1 MKLIKTIR
9 GKIAVLFVILL
20 SFIGI
25 ITAFYYK
32 NIFALEDKLAVIQ
45 NFDDFRDNI
54 LELRRYEKNFVY
66 FKDIEDMNQSTY
78 YLFKTEDSFHSL
90 AEDIVRVIGPQN
102 YRQFKEALYS
112 YKSILGENMARVKS
126 GEDAV
131 DVEGIRSKG
140 KQLVDFTNNL
150 IAAKRHRIEKTLQR
164 TLTIPL
170 AFLGSFVV
178 FIVLIF
184 KLVNHGILKPLALLQ
199 RATEEAAKGTFT
211 PIVYSSEQ
219 ETEVDRLIEAFNEMA
234 KRLETKQEQL
244 LQSRKMASIGTLT
257 SGIAHELNNPINNI
271 SLSAESVLE
280 LGPEISYA
288 EAKEMIED
296 ILFQADRASQV
307 VKDLLEFSRTERPF
321 LLKLSIK
328 ETLERTIKLIKNQ
341 IMVTG
346 IQIEK
351 DIPGDLPPIK
361 GRRQDLQQAFI
372 NILLNAIQAMQ
383 DISKENVIAIGAG
396 LGPENYIRVD
406 ITDTGCGIKPGD
418 IDHIF
423 DPFFTTKEVGRGTG
437 LGLSLVYSI
446 IRTHGGYVEVQ
457 SKINQ
462 GTTFSIFLP
471 TVIKNNKDSE
481 YNV

>member
-9 GKIAVLFVILL
+9 GKIAVLFAVIL

-25 ITAFYYK
+25 ITVFYYN
-32 NIFALEDKLAVIQ
+32 NIFALEDKLAIIQ
-45 NFDDFRDNI
+45 SFDDFRDNI
-54 LELRRYEKNFVY
+54 LELRRYEKNLIY
-66 FKDIEDMNQSTY
+66 FKDITDINQSTY
-78 YLFKTEDSFHSL
+78 YLFKTEDSFNEL
-90 AEDIVRVIGPQN
+90 TEDIVRVTGLEN
-102 YRQFKEALYS
+102 FRQFKAALYA
-112 YKSILGENMARVKS
+112 YKSILGDNMARVKS
-126 GEDAV
+126 GMDTV

-150 IAAKRHRIEKTLQR
+150 IAAKRQRIESALKR
-164 TLTIPL
+164 TLSIPL

-178 FIVLIF
+178 FVVLIF
-184 KLVNHGILKPLALLQ
+184 KLVANGILKPLALLQ
-199 RATEEAAKGTFT
+199 QATEEAAKGTFT
-211 PIVYSSEQ
+211 PIEYSSEK
-219 ETEVDRLIEAFNEMA
+219 ETEVDRLIGAFNEMA
-234 KRLETKQEQL
+234 KRLEAKQEQL

-271 SLSAESVLE
+271 SLSAESLLE
-280 LGPEISYA
+280 MGPELPYP
-288 EAKEMIED
+288 EAKEIIDD
-296 ILFQADRASQV
+296 IIFQADRAGQV

-321 LLKLSIK
+321 LLHLSIK

-351 DIPGDLPPIK
+351 NIPEDMPPIK

-372 NILLNAIQAMQ
+372 NILLNAIQAMH
-383 DISKENVIAIGAG
+383 DISKENTISIRAG
-396 LGPENYIRVD
+396 LGPEGYIRVD
-406 ITDTGCGIKPGD
+406 VTDTGCGIKPGD

-446 IRTHGGYVEVQ
+446 IRTHGGYVEVK
-457 SKINQ
+457 SKTNQ

-471 TVIKNNKDSE
+471 TAINNEEDTK
-481 YNV
+481 

>member
-1 MKLIKTIR
+1 MKHIKTIR
-9 GKIAVLFVILL
+9 GKIAVLFFVML
-20 SFIGI
+20 SFIAI
-25 ITAFYYK
+25 MSVFYYD
-32 NIFALEDKLAVIQ
+32 NIFALEDKLAVIE

-78 YLFKTEDSFHSL
+78 YLFKTEDTFQNL
-90 AEDIVRVIGPQN
+90 AEDIIRVTGPQN
-102 YRQFKEALYS
+102 FQQFKDAFYA
-112 YKSILGENMARVKS
+112 YKSVLGENMGRVKA
-126 GEDAV
+126 GADTV
-131 DVEGIRSKG
+131 DVERIRSHG

-150 IAAKRHRIEKTLQR
+150 IAAKRQRIENTLKQ
-164 TLTIPL
+164 TLSIPL

-178 FIVLIF
+178 FVVLIF
-184 KLVNHGILKPLALLQ
+184 KLVANGILKPLALLQ
-199 RATEEAAKGTFT
+199 RATEEAAKGTFA

-219 ETEVDRLIEAFNEMA
+219 ETEVDQLIEAFNEMA

-271 SLSAESVLE
+271 SLSAESLLE
-280 LGPEISYA
+280 LGPEMSYT

-296 ILFQADRASQV
+296 ILFQADRASQI

-321 LLKLSIK
+321 LLRLSIR

-346 IQIEK
+346 IHIEK
-351 DIPGDLPPIK
+351 NIPGNLPPIK

-383 DISKENVIAIGAG
+383 DISKENVIYIGAA
-396 LGPENYIRVD
+396 LGPEGYIRID
-406 ITDTGCGIKPGD
+406 IADTGCGIKPGN

-446 IRTHGGYVEVQ
+446 IRTHGGYVEVK

-471 TVIKNNKDSE
+471 TAINNE
-481 YNV
+481 EGTERNV